1 MECRLTEWMKQND
14 SSASPDKRSNNF
26 DTLLQNLLFGYLSK
40 ATPDSEILKQD
51 NTVLYSV
58 TKSGISDSPDVANRF
73 CLRCILEAIKEIIE
87 VIIKHLPD

>member
-1 MECRLTEWMKQND
+1 
-14 SSASPDKRSNNF
+14 
-26 DTLLQNLLFGYLSK
+26 
-40 ATPDSEILKQD
+40 LKQD